1 MVGGRVGFLLTLSD
15 SVFYKV
21 GQKNQP
27 IWKLLGHSGLDHSG
41 HSDRVLTCSEGTTG
55 GVFWICFQGVWVMG
69 LQDILDSMAGVREQ
83 RTAYVGTNATIS
95 MEQLSEPATVGDSLE
110 SGLYF
115 DSSLLFS
122 IRDGASVARIKL
134 DTEDLEEIIQSLLK
148 MQSLMK
154 ATQAALDEKFP
165 RPVADDTEEDAE

>member
-1 MVGGRVGFLLTLSD
+1 
-15 SVFYKV
+15 
-21 GQKNQP
+21 
-27 IWKLLGHSGLDHSG
+27 
-41 HSDRVLTCSEGTTG
+41 
-55 GVFWICFQGVWVMG
+55 MG